1 MVEVLILVK
10 ENNKVCPDRSESLPG
25 CVCVCVPTML
35 LSCPM
40 TKAVSGGWIYS
51 GLRCEEMQ
59 SIMVEFQVLEAVGWG
74 LLVAS
79 W

>member
-1 MVEVLILVK
+1 MLRRIIRYVLTAV
-10 ENNKVCPDRSESLPG
+10 NPSLG
-25 CVCVCVPTML
+25 VCVCVPTML

-51 GLRCEEMQ
+51 GLWCEEMQ

>member
-1 MVEVLILVK
+1 MVGVLTLVK
-10 ENNKVCPDRSESLPG
+10 ENNKVCPDRSESLLG
-25 CVCVCVPTML
+25 CVCVCVSPPL

-40 TKAVSGGWIYS
+40 TKAVSGGRIDS
-51 GLRCEEMQ
+51 GLWCEEMQ
-59 SIMVEFQVLEAVGWG
+59 SIIVEFQVLEAVGWG